1 MTRLF
6 RGSSPIRLLL
16 VFVVGLMVV
25 NCDAPPRVSPPSA
38 ASASIHAI
46 NINTAS
52 EEDLRRLPYIGEKT
66 AAEIVEF
73 RTQNGRFH
81 RPEQLL
87 LLRGVSEKRFR
98 EIRQYV
104 AAE

>member
-6 RGSSPIRLLL
+6 PGSSPIRLLL
-16 VFVVGLMVV
+16 LFAVGLMIV
-25 NCDAPPRVSPPSA
+25 NCDAPPRVSRPSSA
-38 ASASIHAI
+38 AASIHAI

-52 EEDLRRLPYIGEKT
+52 EEDLRGLPYIGEKM

-73 RTQNGRFH
+73 RTNNGRFH

-98 EIRQYV
+98 EIRQFV
-104 AAE
+104 AVE